1 MSPHFNAQQRE
12 PNQRAPSPGGG
23 GCQCP
28 MPELGQASYNS
39 GRTCQNTEM
48 NPLVNAFFV
57 GRALA
62 QALNEQLEKT
72 VTNALSELGKFDAEQ
87 RERLREFTQE
97 VLSRAA
103 IDAENAESKSPS
115 GSSSPMGAEGETVQL
130 QETIDELRAEIAQV
144 RAQLQRYRSRSL

>member
-1 MSPHFNAQQRE
+1 
-12 PNQRAPSPGGG
+12 
-23 GCQCP
+23 
-28 MPELGQASYNS
+28 
-39 GRTCQNTEM
+39 M

-72 VTNALSELGKFDAEQ
+72 ATNALSELGKFDAEQ

-103 IDAENAESKSPS
+103 RDAENAESKSPS
-115 GSSSPMGAEGETVQL
+115 GSSSMGAESESVQL

-144 RAQLQRYRSRSL
+144 RAQLQRYRSKSL